1 MQLISKD
8 TTYQGTMASIIF
20 NEEVKV
26 YEKVFNYSLFQF
38 IIDVGS
44 SIGLWLGLSAL
55 SIYDIILIVQAIQFV
70 KAKRY

>member
-8 TTYQGTMASIIF
+8 TTDLGTMASIIF

-55 SIYDIILIVQAIQFV
+55 SIYDIIVQAIQFV
-70 KAKRY
+70 RAKRF